1 MWISKKKYLK
11 MKERMKQ
18 LEKDKKELQTQCGKN
33 QQKGLKYKPPYH
45 FRKELPEKIMIRR
58 Y

>member
-1 MWISKKKYLK
+1 MWISKKKYLE

-45 FRKELPEKIMIRR
+45 FRKEIMIRR

>member
-1 MWISKKKYLK
+1 MWISKKKYLE

-33 QQKGLKYKPPYH
+33 QQKGLKYKPPNH

>member
-11 MKERMKQ
+11 MKEMIQDLK
-18 LEKDKKELQTQCGKN
+18 KDKKELQTQCDKY
-33 QQKGLKYKPPYH
+33 QQKGSKYKSVYH
-45 FRKELPEKIMIRR
+45 FRKELPKKIMIRR